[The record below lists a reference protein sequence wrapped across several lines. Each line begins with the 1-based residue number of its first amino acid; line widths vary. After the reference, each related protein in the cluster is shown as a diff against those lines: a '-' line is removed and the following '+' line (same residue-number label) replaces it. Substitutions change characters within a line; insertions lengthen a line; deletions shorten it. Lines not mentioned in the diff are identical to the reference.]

1 MPIPKAAYI
10 QATLPY
16 KFTCLIIIAVS
27 GPGLVSAMR
36 CAIEDQINIIN

>member
-10 QATLPY
+10 PATLPY